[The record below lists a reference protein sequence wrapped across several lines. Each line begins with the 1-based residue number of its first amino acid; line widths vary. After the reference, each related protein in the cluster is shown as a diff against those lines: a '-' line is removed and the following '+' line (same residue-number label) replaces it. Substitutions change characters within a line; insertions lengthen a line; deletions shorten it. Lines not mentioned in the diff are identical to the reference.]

1 MIPTFAPRAAG
12 APVVD
17 LRGFGGRAIV
27 LAFALGLGALPACG
41 GASKAQTGPKAAD
54 KGLPPANPLAVQRMV
69 EGSTAAKDPKMQAR
83 AIALFREAIQIDPNL
98 WEARFDLGLVLASA
112 GDLSHAEEQLSAA
125 SKIAPER
132 EEVVVALAEVR
143 RRRGSNKDAASALE
157 DFVRDHPSAVDARTL
172 LVTSLR
178 DSGQHDKAIAQA
190 REVLVRK
197 PGDATALAEL
207 ALCHLGKG
215 ERDTAQLLVKQ
226 SLDVDGKS
234 AIAHRV
240 QGLVH
245 LAGGDDAQAFQAFS
259 KAAQEDPRDTT
270 SRLNMGAVLLR
281 AGSYSK
287 AAEQYKSALSASPDE
302 SAAQIGLAAALRGE
316 SGGKDAKRID
326 EAKAY
331 LDKVLEREPHNL
343 AALFN
348 MGVLL
353 AESMKKPAD
362 AKPFFERFLEDAPAD
377 HPARAEADRQLSG
390 GKAPAPAAAVPGAPA
405 AKPAAPSKTA
415 PSKPGGK
422 P

>member
-1 MIPTFAPRAAG
+1 MRSRLLLVSA
-12 APVVD
+12 
-17 LRGFGGRAIV
+17 LV
-27 LAFALGLGALPACG
+27 LALPALGCG
-41 GASKAQTGPKAAD
+41 GGNKGGAAAKAAD

-69 EGSTAAKDPKMQAR
+69 EGATAAKDPRMQTR
-83 AIALFREAIQIDPNL
+83 AIALFREAIAIDPNL
-98 WEARFDLGLVLASA
+98 WEARFDLGVVLASS
-112 GDLSHAEEQLSAA
+112 GDLAHAEEQLGAA

-132 EEVVVALAEVR
+132 EEVAVALAEVR
-143 RRRGSNKDAASALE
+143 RRRGSNKEAAVGLE
-157 DFVRDHPSAVDARTL
+157 DFVKANPGAVEARTL

-215 ERDTAQLLVKQ
+215 ERDTAHLLVKQ
-226 SLDVDGKS
+226 SLDVDAKN

-245 LAGGDDAQAFQAFS
+245 LAGGDDAAAFQAFS

-281 AGSYSK
+281 AGAYAK
-287 AAEQYKSALSASPDE
+287 AAEQYKSALAASPDE

-326 EAKAY
+326 EAKGY
-331 LDKVLEREPHNL
+331 LDKVLEHEPHNL

-348 MGVLL
+348 MGILL

-362 AKPFFERFLEDAPAD
+362 AKPYFERFLDNAPGD
-377 HPARAEADRQLSG
+377 HPARAEAERQLSG
-390 GKAPAPAAAVPGAPA
+390 GKAAAAMTPPAPAPASPAKAPP
-405 AKPAAPSKTA
+405 AKPT
-415 PSKPGGK
+415 GK
-422 P
+422 K